1 MEWQS
6 IFLFFFIFFCFFF
19 QVFSMR
25 VYYFHDWKSPI
36 KLFRETTRSCIP
48 DSFLYI
54 NIVAF
59 LPKKDMVLPAFLDR
73 FRRLARAINHGPEHL
88 GSHGKSPAIG
98 TAAQWTVG
106 NIYWIYLKS
115 IQRSWVGISHS
126 QWVASSWLFLVAH
139 NCLLPKLA
147 WKQDVASKSFH
158 TIFLWYFTKK
168 KKGFETLGFRKN
180 LQCP

>member
-1 MEWQS
+1 MSHFLYKMYWKTKHIYGGKS
-6 IFLFFFIFFCFFF
+6 IRIYLKTLLWLLLHSGMITNFSFLLYIFLFFF

-54 NIVAF
+54 NIFAF

-73 FRRLARAINHGPEHL
+73 FRRLAREINHGPEHL
-88 GSHGKSPAIG
+88 GSHCKPPAIG

-115 IQRSWVGISHS
+115 IQRS
-126 QWVASSWLFLVAH
+126 
-139 NCLLPKLA
+139 
-147 WKQDVASKSFH
+147 
-158 TIFLWYFTKK
+158 
-168 KKGFETLGFRKN
+168 
-180 LQCP
+180 